1 MSAASSQKQV
11 SETIAAL
18 RAQLNAYSHAYHA
31 LDAPSVPDAEYDRL
45 YRELQALEEAN
56 PEFVSAD
63 SPTQRVG
70 EAPVS
75 GLKEVQH
82 ERAMLSLDNAFD
94 EESFRSFFKRVC
106 ERLELDD
113 SAAAALQIAAE
124 PKLDGAAISLLY
136 ENGVLVRAAT
146 RGDGTTGEDVT
157 HSVKTIRSIPLGMQ
171 GSDWPQKLEVRGEIF
186 MDRAGFEAYNAAA
199 LKAGEKTFV
208 NPRNAASGSLR
219 QLDPK
224 LTAKRPLDF
233 FAYSVGEVY
242 GDWLPETHT
251 QTLAKIGSWGI
262 PINDESK
269 LVVGVDECLTYYDR
283 VADRRARLAYDIDGV
298 VFKINSLDFQD
309 QLGFVSRAPRW
320 AIAHKFPAQE
330 ELTELIDVEFQVG
343 RTGAITPVARLKPV
357 FVGGV
362 TVSNATL
369 HNIDELE
376 RKDLR
381 VGDTVV
387 VRRAGDVIPQ
397 IVQSLPERR
406 KAKAKKIVL
415 PERCPVCDS
424 EVVRV
429 DGEAVARCTGGRNCK
444 AQVKETIL
452 HFASRGALDIEGLG
466 TELVAQLVEE
476 GVFKSAADIFRLKQD
491 DLQSRE
497 RMGEKSAT
505 KLIASIEKSKST
517 SFPKFLYGL
526 GIRGVGQA
534 TAKNLARE
542 FGTIEKVMNASVE
555 DLESVDDIG
564 PIVASNIVEYFGDPD
579 GQELAT
585 SLIKLGLHWETIS
598 QAEKASLPLA
608 GKKVVLTGSLE
619 SMTRQEATELLEKL
633 GATVTGSVSKKTD
646 LVIYGA
652 KAGSKLEKARKLG
665 VDVKAEEALGSF
677 NEGEVR

>member
-1 MSAASSQKQV
+1 MTSSSASKKIAT
-11 SETIAAL
+11 TIAEL

-31 LDAPSVPDAEYDRL
+31 LDAPIVPDAEYDRL

-56 PEFVSAD
+56 PDLVTKD

-94 EESFRSFFKRVC
+94 EESFRAFFKRVC
-106 ERLELDD
+106 ERLELDE
-113 SAAAALQIAAE
+113 SEAATLEFAAE

-136 ENGVLVRAAT
+136 ENGLLVRAAT
-146 RGDGTTGEDVT
+146 RGDGATGEDVT
-157 HSVKTIRSIPLGMQ
+157 HSVRTIRTIPLGLQ
-171 GSDWPQKLEVRGEIF
+171 GDDWPQKLEVRGEIF
-186 MDRAGFEAYNAAA
+186 MDRAGFDAYNAAA
-199 LKAGEKTFV
+199 LSAGEKTFV

-242 GDWLPETHT
+242 GDWLPSTHT
-251 QTLAKIGSWGI
+251 QTLSRIGSWGI
-262 PINDESK
+262 PINAESK
-269 LVVGVDECLTYYDR
+269 LVAGPDACLAYYDR
-283 VADRRARLAYDIDGV
+283 VAGRRARLAYDIDGV
-298 VFKINSLDFQD
+298 VFKVNSLDFQD

-397 IVQSLPERR
+397 IVQSIPDRR
-406 KAKAKKIVL
+406 KSGAKKIVL

-429 DGEAVARCTGGRNCK
+429 EGEAVARCTGGRNCK

-476 GVFKSAADIFRLKQD
+476 GAFKSAADVFRLKQEALETRD
-491 DLQSRE
+491 
-497 RMGEKSAT
+497 RMGEKSAK
-505 KLIASIEKSKST
+505 KLIASIESSKST
-517 SFPKFLYGL
+517 SFPRFLYGL
-526 GIRGVGQA
+526 GIKGVGQA

-542 FGTIEKVMNASVE
+542 LMTLEKVMDASVE
-555 DLESVDDIG
+555 ELELIDDIG
-564 PIVASNIVEYFGDPD
+564 PIVAANIVEFFSEPEGR
-579 GQELAT
+579 ELAT
-585 SLIKLGLHWETIS
+585 SLVDLGLHWETINP
-598 QAEKASLPLA
+598 ADKASLPLA

-633 GATVTGSVSKKTD
+633 GATVTSSVSKKTD

-665 VDVKAEEALGSF
+665 VTCEAESF
-677 NEGEVR
+677 LSIRRP